1 MAYSR
6 KSKLSGYRHR
16 RPGKQGCAIVGLVCT
31 LILIVC
37 YMRSTGSTTYNN
49 VEYRKVIEQNRFD
62 FQQSKVRAV
71 QKIQE
76 DIIREDEAFPSFTL
90 PKNDVRNADSDAD
103 YEILDKKVKAEEF
116 NIPNADNHKH
126 DEHVDKKD
134 GVGDTDMKVD
144 DVDTKHQPA
153 NYKIPST
160 KPDDKEEFS
169 GVIKAVN
176 NTMIKPQNATG
187 ERPNLN
193 ETKLAEKTV
202 NTNQSV
208 VVILANKTAEL
219 KQSAVSTFLN
229 KTKPVLDKLQSITD
243 VKMNISQRK
252 LIELYNNTKLDLKT
266 LANLTGPQIGQTLP
280 SSAQNGSTFSV
291 SGYAQKLTGNETLAG
306 LSAKVKTMTDAF
318 NRESVSVLSAAKNL
332 TEQVKLKS
340 TNQTTI
346 VLEQLAKDA
355 SRIKA
360 DLAFLQAN
368 NASRADI
375 TRMESFMYDINEIT
389 KNVGALLKMKEYKE
403 MQQSEH

>member
-1 MAYSR
+1 
-6 KSKLSGYRHR
+6 
-16 RPGKQGCAIVGLVCT
+16 
-31 LILIVC
+31 
-37 YMRSTGSTTYNN
+37 
-49 VEYRKVIEQNRFD
+49 
-62 FQQSKVRAV
+62 
-71 QKIQE
+71 
-76 DIIREDEAFPSFTL
+76 
-90 PKNDVRNADSDAD
+90 
-103 YEILDKKVKAEEF
+103 
-116 NIPNADNHKH
+116 
-126 DEHVDKKD
+126 
-134 GVGDTDMKVD
+134 MKVD

-153 NYKIPST
+153 NYKILST

-252 LIELYNNTKLDLKT
+252 LIEVYNNTKQDLKT

-280 SSAQNGSTFSV
+280 SSAQNGSKFSV

-389 KNVGALLKMKEYKE
+389 KNVGALLKMNEYKE